1 MVVCVTNQMA
11 HAVRIAPRGVARGV
25 SPRPSLA
32 RHHADGPSLL
42 FERETSRDSVLSR
55 TFAGVKR
62 HITPLLRIALLVALG
77 DLLTKQLAVML
88 LTHNDAVYA
97 SWLRLTIVHNDAGML
112 GYSFGAHTFAINI
125 VIKTGAILL
134 MLVAS
139 RDLARID
146 PEAPVALGFIVGAAL
161 GNLASLLVHPA
172 GVVDFIAIA
181 TGPGRELV
189 LNAADIA
196 AYVGLAMLGRTAWR
210 VLAAARSPA
219 RGVITER
226 LAGRPVALRL
236 MGDREIVRS
245 IAAAA
250 DARPAEE
257 EELWVPRQKPRIDR
271 TVIPVFD
278 ERPRSM
284 GAMQEEP
291 PRVSQVIDLSLR
303 RSENDARR
311 EV

>member
-1 MVVCVTNQMA
+1 M
-11 HAVRIAPRGVARGV
+11 
-25 SPRPSLA
+25 
-32 RHHADGPSLL
+32 
-42 FERETSRDSVLSR
+42 LSH
-55 TFAGVKR
+55 TFDGVKR
-62 HITPLLRIALLVALG
+62 HITPLLRVALLVAIG
-77 DLLTKQLAVML
+77 DLLTKQMALLL
-88 LTHNDAVYA
+88 LTGNDAVYA
-97 SWLRLTIVHNDAGML
+97 TWLRLTIVHNDAGAL
-112 GYSFGAHTFAINI
+112 GYSFGAHTFAINV

-139 RDLARID
+139 KDLARID
-146 PEAPVALGFIVGAAL
+146 PAAPVALGFIVGAAL

-181 TGPGRELV
+181 TGSGRELV

-210 VLAAARSPA
+210 VFSAARSPA
-219 RGVITER
+219 RAVISER
-226 LAGRPVALRL
+226 LAGRPIALRL
-236 MGDREIVRS
+236 MGDREIIRS

-250 DARPAEE
+250 DARPTEDD
-257 EELWVPRQKPRIDR
+257 ELWVPRQRPRIDR

-284 GAMQEEP
+284 GAVQEEQ
-291 PRVSQVIDLSLR
+291 PRVSQVIDLRAR
-303 RSENDARR
+303 RAAERDARR

>member
-1 MVVCVTNQMA
+1 MR
-11 HAVRIAPRGVARGV
+11 HAN
-25 SPRPSLA
+25 
-32 RHHADGPSLL
+32 GPSLL
-42 FERETSRDSVLSR
+42 IAHEISRDCVLSR
-55 TFAGVKR
+55 TFHGVTR
-62 HITPLLRIALLVALG
+62 NLTPLLRVALLVAIG
-77 DLLTKQLAVML
+77 DLLTKQMAVMML
-88 LTHNDAVYA
+88 SGNDAVYA
-97 SWLRLTIVHNDAGML
+97 SWLRLTLVHNDAGAFGL
-112 GYSFGAHTFAINI
+112 SLGAHAFAINVI
-125 VIKTGAILL
+125 IKTGAILL
-134 MLVAS
+134 MIVAS

-181 TGPGRELV
+181 AGDGRELV

-210 VLAAARSPA
+210 VFSAARSPA
-219 RGVITER
+219 RAVISER
-226 LAGRPVALRL
+226 LAGRPIALRL

-250 DARPAEE
+250 DARPNEE
-257 EELWVPRQKPRIDR
+257 DELWVPRQKPRTAR

-284 GAMQEEP
+284 GAVQEEP
-291 PRVSQVIDLSLR
+291 PRVSQVIDLQAR
-303 RSENDARR
+303 RAAEREVRR